1 MKTKMLLFSLIAFI
15 LLLIQSCIP
24 SLHPL
29 YTSDD
34 LVFDTRLIGE
44 WMDSDSILWKFEK
57 FEPSNSIFPS
67 KADRSRDD
75 FYKLTVMDE
84 KPAVFHVHLLRLEQ
98 HLYLDFYIK
107 DYEVNNDMA
116 DLHLFPVHTFARIK
130 IDNNQVQMEQF
141 NIEFIENLIK
151 EKKVKIKHEVSYG
164 NLILTAGT
172 DELQKFV
179 TKYANHEDMYVEDP
193 IVLNRTTS

>member
-44 WMDSDSILWKFEK
+44 WMDSDSIVWKFEK

-98 HLYLDFYIK
+98 HHYLDFYIK
-107 DYEVNNDMA
+107 NYEVNNDMA

-130 IDNNQVQMEQF
+130 IENNQVQMEQF

-151 EKKVKIKHEVSYG
+151 EKKVKIKHEVSYD

-172 DELQKFV
+172 EELQKFV
-179 TKYANHEDMYVEDP
+179 TKYADHEDMYVEDP

>member
-34 LVFDTRLIGE
+34 LVFDTQLIGE

-130 IDNNQVQMEQF
+130 KDNNQVQMEQF